1 MLTNRMDRLDRL
13 ELFTRIVEGG
23 SFAAAAREMRVARST
38 ATNSINLLER
48 ETGVRL
54 LARTTRHVAATP
66 EGAEFYRRA
75 RAILAEVEDSFGAF
89 SSSSPS
95 GHLRI
100 DASGLLTRTFLVP
113 RLPAFL
119 ARYPGLTLS
128 FSQGDRFVDLVRDGV
143 DCALRA
149 GHPVDSSLRMRRLG
163 ELPEITCAS
172 PAYLEARGLPRGFDD
187 LDGHCMVGFVSS
199 RTGEV
204 MPLEF
209 TRGGAVHLRHLP
221 CVVSTDNSD
230 TAAALARQG
239 LGLIQAPRY
248 RFEAD
253 LASGGL
259 VEVLAE
265 TPPEPLPLNAI
276 HAGGRTVSRRLAVFL
291 DWVRDIFAGAASA

>member
-1 MLTNRMDRLDRL
+1 MDRLDRL

-23 SFAAAAREMRVARST
+23 SFARAARDLHVARST
-38 ATNSINLLER
+38 ATNAINQLEQ
-48 ETGVRL
+48 EAGVRL
-54 LARTTRHVAATP
+54 LARTTRQVATTP

-75 RAILAEVEDSFGAF
+75 RAILAEVEDTFGTFA
-89 SSSSPS
+89 SGSPT

-113 RLPAFL
+113 HLPAFL
-119 ARYPGLTLS
+119 ERFPGLTIS
-128 FSQGDRFVDLVRDGV
+128 FSQSDRFVDIVRDGV

-149 GHPVDSSLRMRRLG
+149 GHPQDSSLRMRKLG

-172 PAYLEARGLPRGFDD
+172 PAYLARHGTPHDCDD
-187 LDGHCMVGFVSS
+187 LESHRMIGFLSS

-209 TRGGAVHLRHLP
+209 RRDGATVYRRLP
-221 CVVSTDNSD
+221 APVSTDNSD

-248 RFEAD
+248 RFASD
-253 LASGGL
+253 LASGAL
-259 VEVLAE
+259 VEVLE
-265 TPPEPLPLNAI
+265 GTPPEPLPLNAI
-276 HAGGRTVSRRLAVFL
+276 HAGDRSVSRRLEVFL
-291 DWVRDIFAGAASA
+291 DWVKEMFSDTDRKPD